1 MMNGWHN
8 VWGMGYGW
16 IIGTII
22 LVVLSTL
29 IFKHETYI
37 CCIRH
42 ELQ

>member
-22 LVVLSTL
+22 LVVLVWVIIKALSQNN
-29 IFKHETYI
+29 KPK
-37 CCIRH
+37 
-42 ELQ
+42 

>member
-22 LVVLSTL
+22 LVVLVWVIIKALSQNN
-29 IFKHETYI
+29 K
-37 CCIRH
+37 
-42 ELQ
+42 QK